1 MKKTSSI
8 RTGRLLKLL
17 QNNFEKVG
25 LTSIS
30 KYKHF
35 IKIESYHLRNFKKG
49 DLVLIKSYNLPPSR
63 WPLGRILNTYSGKD
77 NIVRATDVKTPT
89 DVLVKTIL

>member
-17 QNNFEKVG
+17 QNNFEKVE

-30 KYKHF
+30 KYKLF
-35 IKIESYHLRNFKKG
+35 IKIESYHSRNFKKG
-49 DLVLIKSYNLPPSR
+49 DLI
-63 WPLGRILNTYSGKD
+63 
-77 NIVRATDVKTPT
+77 
-89 DVLVKTIL
+89 LVKTIS